1 MEQAPNEIN
10 NLTQPLSK
18 KQLKRMK
25 RQEEWE
31 AKKKELRK
39 QRKERIKE
47 KKKQNANK
55 SDNKPQ
61 TASENEVHKTREERT
76 KELIE
81 KSQNGIKI
89 IIDCDFEDLMNDKS
103 INSMSRQVAS
113 CYSINRKAE
122 QPFNL
127 ILYNVGPKL
136 FSYLSRNHCENWVG
150 ITIYQKGKFP
160 SFDEF
165 IKRTLYKEES
175 DLTEI
180 KKKIYYLSADSE
192 NELTTLDKDSTYIIG
207 GIVDRNRYKNLSLNK
222 ANELKINHGKFP
234 IGEYIKLSSSQVLTT
249 NHTFAILNEFNI
261 KKDWKEAFLTV
272 IPKRKINEGDEDDKD
287 SE

>member
-165 IKRTLYKEES
+165 IKRTLYKAES

-180 KKKIYYLSADSE
+180 KKKNYSCAD
-192 NELTTLDKDSTYIIG
+192 Y
-207 GIVDRNRYKNLSLNK
+207 
-222 ANELKINHGKFP
+222 GK
-234 IGEYIKLSSSQVLTT
+234 
-249 NHTFAILNEFNI
+249 
-261 KKDWKEAFLTV
+261 
-272 IPKRKINEGDEDDKD
+272 
-287 SE
+287 